1 MDVQVTKLPE
11 SRVALKIELTP
22 QDVEQALDRTYK
34 QLVQRV
40 TIPGFRKGKAP
51 RSVVERVVGHEYFIH
66 ETTEEA
72 IRWGY
77 RRAID
82 QEHLVPIDEAEIEAG
97 ENGDHAHLDPTEPFH
112 FEARVAVRPEVQLP
126 DYHSLKVER
135 EQVAVADQDVEELLG
150 ELRERNATLEPTARA
165 GELGDFITMNVTG
178 KIEGTEVVQRDDAD
192 FELKDEENGDPDP
205 VFPGLSKQLLGANRG
220 DIREAALPLPDL
232 HPNDEW
238 AGKTIFLRILV
249 KEIKRKVLPTL
260 NDELAQSVSELQTLD
275 ELRDALRR
283 NLEVERRLE
292 ADEKL
297 VGQAVEEVASRTFID
312 IPPVLIEEELDRMTV
327 DLQNAFE
334 RRQMSWA
341 RYLEVS
347 ERSEEE
353 IRTEMRDG
361 AIRNVKTT
369 LVLAAVAEAENLE
382 VSNAEIDSALEEIFR
397 VAQTAS
403 AERRR
408 LRASTSVRSNIRSR
422 LRRHRAILRLVG
434 IMSGG
439 DEVAPEAA
447 DAVADQTTN
456 TPGETAETEETV
468 AV

>member
-22 QDVEQALDRTYK
+22 QDVEQSLDRTYK
-34 QLVQRV
+34 QLVQRI

-66 ETTEEA
+66 EATDEA
-72 IRWGY
+72 IRWAY
-77 RRAID
+77 RMAID

-97 ENGDHAHLDPTEPFH
+97 ENGDHAHLDPAEPFH

-126 DYHSLKVER
+126 EYHSLKVER
-135 EQVAVADQDVEELLG
+135 EQVAVTDQDVEDLLG
-150 ELRERNATLEPTARA
+150 ELRERNATLEPTVRA
-165 GELGDFITMNVTG
+165 AEVGDFIMMNVTG
-178 KIEGTEVVQRDDAD
+178 KIEGIEVVQRDDAD
-192 FELKDEENGDPDP
+192 FELKDEENGNPDP

-232 HPNDEW
+232 HPNDQW

-249 KEIKRKVLPTL
+249 KEIKRKVLPSI

-283 NLEVERRLE
+283 NLELERRLE

-312 IPPVLIEEELDRMTV
+312 IPPVLIEEELDRMMV
-327 DLQNAFE
+327 DLKNAFE

-341 RYLEVS
+341 QYLEVS
-347 ERSEEE
+347 GRPEDE

-361 AIRNVKTT
+361 AIQNVKTT
-369 LVLAAVAEAENLE
+369 LVLAAVAEAENVE
-382 VSNAEIDSALEEIFR
+382 ISNAEIDRALEEIFR
-397 VAQTAS
+397 SAQTAS

-408 LRASTSVRSNIRSR
+408 LRASKNVRSNIRSR
-422 LRRHRAILRLVG
+422 LRRQRAILKLVT
-434 IMSGG
+434 IMSGE
-439 DEVAPEAA
+439 DDVAPEAA
-447 DAVADQTTN
+447 DTLADRSA
-456 TPGETAETEETV
+456 EASEETEETV